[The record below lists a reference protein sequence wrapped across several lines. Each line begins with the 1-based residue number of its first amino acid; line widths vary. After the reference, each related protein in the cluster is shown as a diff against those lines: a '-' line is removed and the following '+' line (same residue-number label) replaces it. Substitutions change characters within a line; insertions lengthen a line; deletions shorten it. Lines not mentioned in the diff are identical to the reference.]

1 MKKELKTLILIYLGF
16 VLIKAVLSYFIPS
29 SRALADD
36 YNYLKMS
43 ESFFYHFSLKV
54 HGVFTGQFYPLYPI
68 LISIVHIFQD
78 NNLVYL
84 FIKIINLVLSS
95 LIIFP
100 AYYLSKEFL
109 SKKKSLLSATLISLL
124 PSNFALSSYIMAE
137 NIFYVLF
144 LTSIYFIYR
153 VFKYKTKKDY
163 IFCAIFVILS
173 LLTRIHGLIL
183 IGSILILLIFNHRG
197 KFSLKHL
204 ILPGIIIT
212 LIAILFYF
220 NTTISELYIGR
231 YLSLISSKESLA
243 FFIKYISYFGFL
255 LLSSGLILIIPFF
268 ISLRIKNEKLKL
280 FRLISLITLGITLL
294 ISSIHALGSP
304 RYFYSINDITL
315 VSGRTIGR
323 YVDFCLPLIIIL
335 GLIGLN
341 YYYENK
347 DKLQNNL
354 LKRITIL
361 SSIIMLITTSII
373 LSPLAPLNNI
383 SLTFFG
389 VIKYLIEIVLYSN
402 ASFEFGSR
410 LLPFLILSLIFVLIP
425 IIIYHV
431 LKKFNY
437 KKFISLLLII
447 LILSAFSSLFVVYY
461 ASKTSWY
468 YNSEQRELALYLNKI
483 DPKRSLVLIDE
494 RDNGD
499 LVDVGK
505 NDPSPGKNEKAL
517 YGGPRENPYT
527 ILGYWLNDELIID
540 NIENTQADYIISTYN
555 LNLSKIY
562 ETKNEIYLYKN
573 EKQ

>member
-1 MKKELKTLILIYLGF
+1 MRKELKNLILIYLGF
-16 VLIKAVLSYFIPS
+16 VLVKAILSYFIPS

-43 ESFFYHFSLKV
+43 ESFFYHFSLTV
-54 HGVFTGQFYPLYPI
+54 HGSFSGQFYPLYPI
-68 LISIVHIFQD
+68 LISIAHIFQD

-84 FIKIINLVLSS
+84 FIKIINSILSS

-109 SKKKSLLSATLISLL
+109 SKKKALFSAVLISLL
-124 PSNFALSSYIMAE
+124 PSNFALNSYIMAE

-153 VFKYKTKKDY
+153 TFRYKTKKDY
-163 IFCAIFVILS
+163 IFCAVFVLLS

-183 IGSILILLIFNHRG
+183 IGLILVLVIINHKER
-197 KFSLKHL
+197 FSLKHL
-204 ILPGIIIT
+204 IFPVIVIVLLT
-212 LIAILFYF
+212 LLFYF
-220 NTTISELYIGR
+220 NTTLSELYINR
-231 YLSLISSKESLA
+231 YLSLISSKEILA

-268 ISLRIKNEKLKL
+268 ISLKIKNEKLKL
-280 FRLISLITLGITLL
+280 FRLISLITFGITLL
-294 ISSIHALGSP
+294 ISSVHALGSP
-304 RYFYSINDITL
+304 RYFYDLNNITL
-315 VSGRTIGR
+315 VSGRIIGR
-323 YVDFCLPLIIIL
+323 YVDFCLPLMIIL
-335 GLIGLN
+335 GLAGLN
-341 YYYENK
+341 YYYKNK
-347 DKLQNNL
+347 DKLKNNL
-354 LKRITIL
+354 LKNLTVL

-373 LSPLAPLNNI
+373 LSPLVPLNNI

-389 VIKYLIEIVLYSN
+389 IIRYLVEILFYSN
-402 ASFEFGSR
+402 VSFEFGSK

-425 IIIYHV
+425 IITYYI

-437 KKFISLLLII
+437 KQFISVLLII
-447 LILSAFSSLFVVYY
+447 LILSAFSGLFVVYY

-483 DPKRSLVLIDE
+483 DPERSLVLIDE

-499 LVDVGK
+499 LVDAGE

-540 NIENTQADYIISTYN
+540 NIENTQADYIISTYDLS
-555 LNLSKIY
+555 LNKIY
-562 ETKNEIYLYKN
+562 ETKNGIYIY
-573 EKQ
+573 QS